1 MAIKVNGT
9 TVIDDSRE
17 LRNIAAVDG
26 ATATAISAAGVG
38 GGGTEFITKAT
49 VSSATLNIDFTS
61 SSFDS
66 SKYDNYMFVING
78 LQDDS
83 VYTYVDVQYS
93 TDGGSSFITGS
104 SYYWSVTRGDYVF
117 RNEDDSG
124 MQICDRVA
132 RASNQIG
139 GLNSVLY
146 LTNPHST
153 TLPTF
158 ISGISSYVYDAS
170 STYYTDKVAD
180 DKFAG
185 YNSTTSAVNGIR
197 FTSSLGSGYE
207 FNRGSIA
214 MYGIKKS

>member
-9 TVIDDSRE
+9 TVINDSRS
-17 LRNIAAVDG
+17 LTNIASVDA
-26 ATATAISAAGVG
+26 ATVTTLSNAGVG
-38 GGGTEFITKAT
+38 GGGATEFITKAT
-49 VSSATLNIDFTS
+49 VSSATLNINFTS

-83 VYTYVDVQYS
+83 IWTIVDVQYS
-93 TDGGSSFITGS
+93 TNGGSSFIAGS
-104 SYYWSVTRGDYVF
+104 SYYWSLTRSDY
-117 RNEDDSG
+117 NLTGNADSS
-124 MQICDRVA
+124 MQLCDRIA
-132 RASNQIG
+132 RTSYQVG

-146 LTNPHST
+146 LANPHST

-158 ISGISSYVYDAS
+158 ISGISSYVYDG
-170 STYYTDKVAD
+170 STRVSAD
-180 DKFAG
+180 DKFSG

-197 FTSSLGSGYE
+197 FRSSNGSGYE

>member
-9 TVIDDSRE
+9 TVIDDSR
-17 LRNIAAVDG
+17 NISNVGSVSASSFSGDG
-26 ATATAISAAGVG
+26 SNLTGIG
-38 GGGTEFITKAT
+38 GGATEFITKAT

-83 VYTYVDVQYS
+83 VYTIVDVQYS
-93 TDGGSSFITGS
+93 TDGGSSFIAGS
-104 SYYWSVTRGDYVF
+104 SYYWSVTRGDF
-117 RNEDDSG
+117 KFHDNIDSS

-132 RASNQIG
+132 RTSYQIG

-158 ISGISSYVYDAS
+158 ISGLSSYAYDDTTPELA
-170 STYYTDKVAD
+170 A
-180 DKFAG
+180 DKFGG

-197 FTSSLGSGYE
+197 FRSSLGSGYE